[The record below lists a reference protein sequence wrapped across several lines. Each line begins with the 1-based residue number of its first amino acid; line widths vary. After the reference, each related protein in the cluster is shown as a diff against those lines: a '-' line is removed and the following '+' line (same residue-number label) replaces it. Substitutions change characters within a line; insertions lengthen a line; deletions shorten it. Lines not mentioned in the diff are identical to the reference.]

1 MNNILGLPYRFCG
14 LIYRAARS
22 VVMGVYRAIR
32 YAVMGVLGFLL
43 DCVLVPCHLGWYVI
57 RTMPVD
63 IYKWVLGLGRFIFSI
78 PTRII
83 RSPVQSYRA
92 VIRGRNWMLA
102 KVEYLQS
109 ESQKWKTAFNIV
121 KAPYSLLRL
130 CGLSPNMAATFLV
143 AGSVAGGGIVANEVL
158 EGRSFARGDSGVYT
172 APLDVPVQY
181 TEGNNTLRVDLGSTP
196 VGLLEIDSVTVGT
209 AYANSALPSG
219 EANVVFVG
227 GLPATSSPVFAETY
241 LEVGHLIVDRW
252 RCTQLKLDTIEVFE
266 LIVRQ
271 NASDGQSIAPVAGT
285 PRARGIGGG
294 NRADAMV
301 TSGGYYDQIKISA
314 ASTGQNGYVDVMRL
328 TNIYTKGGPCVISR
342 VKAGIIEIVLNEIGA
357 GDGFAT
363 KDLVI
368 ASSVVY
374 KTFLNEEN
382 VEVAISPPS

>member
-1 MNNILGLPYRFCG
+1 MNKILGLPYRFCG
-14 LIYRAARS
+14 LIYRATRS
-22 VVMGVYRAIR
+22 V
-32 YAVMGVLGFLL
+32 VMGVLGFLL
-43 DCVLVPCHLGWYVI
+43 DCVLVPYHLGWYAL

-92 VIRGRNWMLA
+92 LIRGRNWMLA

-172 APLDVPVQY
+172 APLDAPVQY
-181 TEGNNTLRVDLGSTP
+181 TAGNNTLRVDLGSTP

-219 EANVVFVG
+219 ETNVVFVG

-342 VKAGIIEIVLNEIGA
+342 VKAGIIEIVLNESGA

-363 KDLVI
+363 KDFIIATSVI
-368 ASSVVY
+368 Y
-374 KTFLNEEN
+374 KTFLNEDN
-382 VEVAISPPS
+382 VEVSISPPS